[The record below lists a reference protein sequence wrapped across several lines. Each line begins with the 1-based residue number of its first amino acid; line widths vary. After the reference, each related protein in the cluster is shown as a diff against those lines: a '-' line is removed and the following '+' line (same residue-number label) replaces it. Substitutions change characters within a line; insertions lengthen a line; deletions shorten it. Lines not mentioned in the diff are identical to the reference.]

1 MLVEVSDN
9 LLVIISHLDIVS
21 RDRKVA
27 HSLLDLP
34 STSFVRSLHEY
45 ADGKS
50 PPASSSPYNAS
61 GRGRRRR
68 GRAWDLNT
76 CARARV
82 FLDGYDMASCEN

>member
-50 PPASSSPYNAS
+50 PPPPPSSPPYNAS
-61 GRGRRRR
+61 RGRRR
-68 GRAWDLNT
+68 G
-76 CARARV
+76 
-82 FLDGYDMASCEN
+82 